1 MNKSANNVNNE
12 VNALTTI
19 KNIKQKQKQQKQEKK
34 FDTSNTVN
42 SLGNSFVS
50 SYQKNRRTTNA
61 IYGLDV
67 YSIAQYLPIS
77 KKLILIILLCV

>member
-19 KNIKQKQKQQKQEKK
+19 KNIKQKQQKKQQKK

>member
-1 MNKSANNVNNE
+1 MNKSANNVNSD

-19 KNIKQKQKQQKQEKK
+19 KNIKQKQQQKQEKK

-61 IYGLDV
+61 IYGVDV